1 MSLRIHFGNNVIPH
15 NGADRQALTT
25 ELIRKTIHISSAVT
39 AVLAQRWY
47 KQTIAAII
55 GISVLYAISE
65 WLRMR
70 HYNLFCI
77 AALTRLA
84 ARERD
89 KGHVVYGP
97 LTLAA
102 GVLLALVLYPL
113 HTAQIAVY
121 ALAFGDG
128 LAGLVGKCFGKTPLR
143 FARDKTVAGSCA
155 CFAVVA
161 CTSFAV
167 SGSVWKSAL
176 LALLTACIEMLPLKD
191 YDNLFIPLV
200 VGLAA
205 LVLHA

>member
-1 MSLRIHFGNNVIPH
+1 MSRRIHFGKNAVPH
-15 NGADRQALTT
+15 NSADQQAFTT
-25 ELIRKTIHISSAVT
+25 ELIRKALHISSAVT
-39 AVLAQRWY
+39 AVSAQCWY

-55 GISVLYAISE
+55 GISVLYSISE
-65 WLRMR
+65 WLRMH
-70 HYNLFCI
+70 HYNMFCI

-89 KGHVVYGP
+89 KGHVVCGP

-113 HTAQIAVY
+113 HIAKIAVY

-128 LAGLVGKCFGKTPLR
+128 LAGLIGKTFGKTPLG

-155 CFAVVA
+155 CFVAVA

-167 SGSVWKSAL
+167 SGCLWKSVL
-176 LALLTACIEMLPLKD
+176 LALLAALIEMLPLKD
-191 YDNLFIPLV
+191 YDNLFIPLI

>member
-1 MSLRIHFGNNVIPH
+1 MSRRIHFANSAVPH
-15 NGADRQALTT
+15 NSADQQAFTT
-25 ELIRKTIHISSAVT
+25 ELIRKAIHISSAVT

-55 GISVLYAISE
+55 VISIVYGISE

-70 HYNLFCI
+70 HYNMFFI

-102 GVLLALVLYPL
+102 GVLLALALYPL

-143 FARDKTVAGSCA
+143 FARNKTVAGSCA
-155 CFAVVA
+155 CFVAAA

-167 SGSVWKSAL
+167 SGCIWKSAF

-191 YDNLFIPLV
+191 YDNLFIPLM
-200 VGLAA
+200 VGFAA
-205 LVLHA
+205 LVLQA

>member
-1 MSLRIHFGNNVIPH
+1 MSRRIHFGKNAVLH
-15 NGADRQALTT
+15 NSAEQQAFTT
-25 ELIRKTIHISSAVT
+25 ELIRKALHISSAVT
-39 AVLAQRWY
+39 ALSAQCWY

-55 GISVLYAISE
+55 GISVLYGISE
-65 WLRMR
+65 WLRMH
-70 HYNLFCI
+70 HYNMFCI

-113 HTAQIAVY
+113 RIAKIAVY

-128 LAGLVGKCFGKTPLR
+128 LAGLIGKTFGKTPLR
-143 FARDKTVAGSCA
+143 FMRDKTVAGSCA
-155 CFAVVA
+155 CFVAVA

-167 SGSVWKSAL
+167 SGCVWKSVL
-176 LALLTACIEMLPLKD
+176 LALLTALIEMLPLKD
-191 YDNLFIPLV
+191 YDNLFIPLI